1 MESLFNT
8 IMTHRYVMVFHRYV
22 MVFHC
27 YVPRDFANFFENN
40 YFVQY
45 M

>member
-8 IMTHRYVMVFHRYV
+8 IMTHRYVMVFH
-22 MVFHC
+22 C
-27 YVPRDFANFFENN
+27 YVPLDFPNFFENN